1 MTGVLHERARRL
13 TSVIVRRGLLVW
25 LLIMGA
31 EFVHGIARTV
41 LLQPYVGDFRARQVA
56 VFTGSVI
63 ILAVALVC
71 VRWIGAATTR
81 ELLGVG
87 GLWLV
92 LTVAFEIL
100 LGRLVMGYSWL
111 RIGSDYNLIE
121 GGLLPIGLAILTLSP
136 LLAAH
141 LRRVRAS

>member
-1 MTGVLHERARRL
+1 MR
-13 TSVIVRRGLLVW
+13 SVIVRRGLLVW
-25 LLIMGA
+25 LLIMAA
-31 EFVHGIARTV
+31 EFVHGIARMV
-41 LLQPYVGDFRARQVA
+41 LLQPYLGGFRARQVA

-71 VRWIGAATTR
+71 VRWIGAATAR

-87 GLWLV
+87 VLWLV

-100 LGRLVMGYSWL
+100 FGRLVMGHSWL

-121 GGLLPIGLAILTLSP
+121 GGLLPIGLAVLMLSP
-136 LLAAH
+136 LLATR
-141 LRRVRAS
+141 LRGI

>member
-1 MTGVLHERARRL
+1 MILC
-13 TSVIVRRGLLVW
+13 RGLLVW
-25 LLIMGA
+25 LLIMAA
-31 EFVHGIARTV
+31 EFVHGIARMM
-41 LLQPYVGDFRARQVA
+41 LLQPYLGDVRARQVA

-71 VRWIGAATTR
+71 VRWIGAVTTR

-87 GLWLV
+87 VIWLV

-100 LGRLVMGYSWL
+100 FGRLVMGYSWL

-121 GGLLPIGLAILTLSP
+121 GGLLPIGLVVLTLSP

-141 LRRVRAS
+141 LRHVRAA